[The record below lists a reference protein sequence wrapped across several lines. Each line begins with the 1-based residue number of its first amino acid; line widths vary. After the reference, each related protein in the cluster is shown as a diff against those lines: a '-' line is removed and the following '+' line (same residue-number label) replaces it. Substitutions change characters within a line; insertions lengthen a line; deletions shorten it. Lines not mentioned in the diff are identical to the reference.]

1 MSAHTIPVLEKS
13 IAVLR
18 AIAAGR
24 SETTTKGLA
33 LELGVS
39 TSTVYRILQ
48 TMLVHD
54 WIRPTADGR
63 HELSFGLLPLLQPLA
78 THELLIETARPI
90 LSRLAADTGLA
101 VKLSVR
107 QGDKAVALVRA
118 ESPRETA
125 VAVRTGAAF
134 HLALGSSG
142 AVLLSELPSGEY
154 RRVLDSAPRDC
165 WRHQSP
171 ADVDKRVE
179 ECRRKGVC
187 ADFGGYQPSVH
198 ALSAPV
204 RDRSGSVAGAL
215 TLVGFMHDFGGRKSP
230 ALGRALIAAAAECSQ
245 ALQGAPMVSAV

>member
-18 AIAAGR
+18 AIAEAR
-24 SETTTKGLA
+24 NETTTKGLA

-48 TMLVHD
+48 TMLVHN
-54 WIRPTADGR
+54 WIRSTSNGR

-78 THELLIETARPI
+78 SHELLIETVRPF

-107 QGDKAVALVRA
+107 QGDMAVTLVRA
-118 ESPRETA
+118 ESPKETS
-125 VAVRTGAAF
+125 VAVRAGAAF

-142 AVLLSELPSGEY
+142 AVLLSELPVGEY
-154 RRVLDSAPRDC
+154 RQVIASAPGDC
-165 WRHQSP
+165 WKHQSP
-171 ADVDKRVE
+171 SDVDKRVAE
-179 ECRRKGVC
+179 LRRKGVC

-204 RDRSGSVAGAL
+204 WDRPAGIAGAL
-215 TLVGFMHDFGGRKSP
+215 TLVGFMHDFKGKKNQ
-230 ALGRALIAAAAECSQ
+230 AHTRALVAAVTACSQ
-245 ALQGAPMVSAV
+245 ALQGTPMASAA